1 MGEGSV
7 LRAATISRFRFIWKG
22 GKGQGRFQWGLPQPP
37 RPHFS
42 PLGCPGHPTRA
53 GKKSGRAYD
62 TLTLSHP
69 DLRLPFN
76 RGVIGPR

>member
-1 MGEGSV
+1 M
-7 LRAATISRFRFIWKG
+7 LRAATISRFRLIWKG

-62 TLTLSHP
+62 THLLYPTQISGSHLTEE
-69 DLRLPFN
+69 
-76 RGVIGPR
+76 